1 MTFSYQAPDR
11 WSPLPEEAFAAI
23 APAGTQSGTRVL
35 GGVAGP
41 VDATHSFAA
50 TIMTMASTIPD
61 DQDDAVVLT
70 DSARLIRDTIG
81 GFIMLEDM
89 AWPAT
94 PSGAFLRTG
103 IYIEGTVPITMC
115 QWAWVHRAQ
124 GGQRHL
130 ITATSPKP
138 TNSTPP
144 ATNPPWKQFP
154 RPSYGAT
161 STGSS
166 HPRRHA
172 NDHHSME
179 PR

>member
-23 APAGTQSGTRVL
+23 APAGTQAGTRVL
-35 GGVAGP
+35 GGVVGP

-50 TIMTMASTIPD
+50 TIVAIASSIPD
-61 DQDDAVVLT
+61 DQDDVAVLA

-103 IYIEGTVPITMC
+103 IYIEGTAPITMC

-124 GGQRHL
+124 GGQRFL
-130 ITATSPKP
+130 VTATATS
-138 TNSTPP
+138 TTD
-144 ATNPPWKQFP
+144 QFP
-154 RPSYGAT
+154 FVADDIVTIVPT
-161 STGSS
+161 IEVTL
-166 HPRRHA
+166 
-172 NDHHSME
+172 
-179 PR
+179 

>member
-1 MTFSYQAPDR
+1 M
-11 WSPLPEEAFAAI
+11 
-23 APAGTQSGTRVL
+23 L

-50 TIMTMASTIPD
+50 TIMTVASTIPD
-61 DQDDAVVLT
+61 DQDDAVVLA

-130 ITATSPKP
+130 ITATATSTTDHVPLRPPTTSSKSSPP
-138 TNSTPP
+138 SRSPYEPQRLFPPHPEPVDRLRRRLSYPWPRATSPGPSSSTPP
-144 ATNPPWKQFP
+144 ATW
-154 RPSYGAT
+154 A
-161 STGSS
+161 
-166 HPRRHA
+166 
-172 NDHHSME
+172 
-179 PR
+179 

>member
-11 WSPLPEEAFAAI
+11 WSPLPEEVFAAI
-23 APAGTQSGTRVL
+23 APTDSQEGTRVL

-50 TIMTMASTIPD
+50 TILTVASTIPD
-61 DQDDAVVLT
+61 DQDDAVVLA

-81 GFIMLEDM
+81 G
-89 AWPAT
+89 PAT

-124 GGQRHL
+124 GGQRFL
-130 ITATSPKP
+130 VTATATS
-138 TNSTPP
+138 TTD
-144 ATNPPWKQFP
+144 QFP
-154 RPSYGAT
+154 FVADDIVTIVPSIEVAL
-161 STGSS
+161 
-166 HPRRHA
+166 
-172 NDHHSME
+172 
-179 PR
+179 

>member
-11 WSPLPEEAFAAI
+11 WSPLPEEIFAAI
-23 APAGTQSGTRVL
+23 APTASQEGTRVL

-50 TIMTMASTIPD
+50 TIMTVASTIPD
-61 DQDDAVVLT
+61 DQDDAVVLA

-89 AWPAT
+89 VWPAT

-124 GGQRHL
+124 GGQRFL
-130 ITATSPKP
+130 ITAT
-138 TNSTPP
+138 
-144 ATNPPWKQFP
+144 
-154 RPSYGAT
+154 AT
-161 STGSS
+161 STTDQF
-166 HPRRHA
+166 PFVA
-172 NDHHSME
+172 DDIVQIIPTIE
-179 PR
+179 VAL